1 MTTIFKGTWDYH
13 GIGGDYAR
21 VMVFYDRVLIL
32 ARDTE
37 FDEDVTVVMTPKQAR
52 ALAQGI
58 IDAADR
64 AEAGE

>member
-1 MTTIFKGTWDYH
+1 MTPGFEGSPKFD

-37 FDEDVTVVMTPKQAR
+37 FDETATIVLAPKHAR
-52 ALAQGI
+52 DLAAGI
-58 IDAADR
+58 VAAAEN
-64 AEAGE
+64 AEAFQ